1 MAMNLQ
7 KSGPCSGRAE
17 STNSQKTDQNE
28 DKIAHIASLAWRF
41 DSEMDEIDHQLIALL
56 RENSRT
62 PLATLAKKLRVARG
76 TVQNRLAKLEASG
89 TVMGYTVRLRPQVE
103 EQRIRALMSVAV
115 EGNKAE
121 AVLKAL
127 RGDPAVGALYS
138 TNGRWDLVA
147 ELRADSLEAFDRVL
161 GRIRLIE
168 GISSTETSLLLS
180 THKL

>member
-1 MAMNLQ
+1 
-7 KSGPCSGRAE
+7 
-17 STNSQKTDQNE
+17 
-28 DKIAHIASLAWRF
+28 
-41 DSEMDEIDHQLIALL
+41 MDDIDRQLIALL

-76 TVQNRLAKLEASG
+76 TVQNRLAKLEADG
-89 TVMGYTVRLRPQVE
+89 TVTGYTVRLRPQVE

-121 AVLKAL
+121 AVLRAL